1 MEKHLE
7 NIKHYRKV
15 FKISQEHMAEKLGM
29 DISSYNRIENGRVQM
44 SVKKLYQISEIIN
57 IPVEYLVAEE
67 KKEHIDERDC
77 SECKTNRE
85 LIKILLSN
93 INQLKEDAD
102 KRKVEKKNI
111 EVKV

>member
-1 MEKHLE
+1 
-7 NIKHYRKV
+7 
-15 FKISQEHMAEKLGM
+15 MAEKLGM

-93 INQLKEDAD
+93 IAQLKEETV
-102 KRKVEKKNI
+102 KIKEETKKTKI
-111 EVKV
+111 IG